1 MTGKVPKPTG
11 THAHPH
17 HHIGPRPGAVLAHQ
31 GHSDPRP
38 DGAVLNMEGMTITAS
53 RSYLPQ
59 VEFTRC
65 PSRGLEVRYF
75 YTHGHDPACEIWKL
89 GNRVYPPPFLIARA
103 DKTKDAS
110 ILREGDT
117 LSGATIRE
125 HDLKNWGFDDAGSSP
140 LTALLFF
147 IMDIGTEDDYR
158 IILTIHKILPELDTQ
173 WDGRVVFLRSLVTG
187 GTVIPVPNQSGME
200 ERLKEVIAI
209 KEIVEPMLAMANV
222 IEAFEG
228 LMMDFVWGLTGG
240 WELKVA
246 GEVTEKY
253 VAREVMRRV
262 LKYIRPKFLAIAK
275 AYIVGFVKEMAKQV
289 FKQIG
294 NAIKAVA
301 AGKLVT
307 ATGVGG
313 DGPITIDQIHL
324 LQSSKRLQ
332 DAGEHSKMD
341 WEKCHAKGM
350 EEGLKPFWNLFKDKR
365 FAAGAI
371 RRFLLKCTDPIEQFF
386 FRQGLL
392 KILQRAESEI
402 GSAINS
408 CIVEIT
414 EWIERKATGKPV
426 TAEEAQ
432 SFVEA
437 MLGDGKLFDKV
448 KKYFEDNWEKLAK
461 SALQTIEKE
470 FIKAIHGAVA
480 G

>member
-1 MTGKVPKPTG
+1 V
-11 THAHPH
+11 
-17 HHIGPRPGAVLAHQ
+17 
-31 GHSDPRP
+31 
-38 DGAVLNMEGMTITAS
+38 N
-53 RSYLPQ
+53 
-59 VEFTRC
+59 
-65 PSRGLEVRYF
+65 
-75 YTHGHDPACEIWKL
+75 
-89 GNRVYPPPFLIARA
+89 PPPFLIARA
-103 DKTKDAS
+103 DKTKNDS

-117 LSGATIRE
+117 LSGGSIRE
-125 HDLKNWGFDDAGSSP
+125 IDLKSLGFDDAGSSA

-147 IMDIGTEDDYR
+147 IMDIGSDDDYR
-158 IILTIHKILPELDTQ
+158 IVLTIHKILPELDTQ
-173 WDGRVVFLRSLVTG
+173 WDGRVIFLRSLVAGDTL
-187 GTVIPVPNQSGME
+187 VPVPNQSGYE
-200 ERLKEVIAI
+200 ENLKQVLTM
-209 KEIVEPMLAMANV
+209 KEIVEPMLALARV

-275 AYIVGFVKEMAKQV
+275 AYVAGFVKEMGKQV

-324 LQSSKRLQ
+324 LQSSKKLSE
-332 DAGEHSKMD
+332 AVEHSKMD

-365 FAAGAI
+365 FATGAI

-392 KILQRAESEI
+392 KVLQRAESAI
-402 GSAINS
+402 GGAINS
-408 CIVEIT
+408 MIVELT

-432 SFVEA
+432 AFVEI
-437 MLGDGKLFDKV
+437 MLGDGKLVDKV
-448 KKYFEDNWEKLAK
+448 EKYFIENWEKLAK

-470 FIKAIHGAVA
+470 FVKAIHSAVA
-480 G
+480 E